1 MFLRF
6 CCVFALAA
14 LAAGTLQAA
23 PAKDNNGKQK
33 DKGKSHRAAGSHAS
47 ATIDVHVVLGEYRR
61 VVSEYVDHQ
70 PGGSLPP
77 GLAKRGGDLPPGLA
91 KQLRKNGTLPPG
103 LQKRVS
109 SYPPDLR
116 KRLPELG
123 DDYEGGFLHGRV
135 VIFNKHTSAILDVFI
150 P

>member
-1 MFLRF
+1 MSLRIA
-6 CCVFALAA
+6 CVVALVS
-14 LAAGTLQAA
+14 LMAGTLHGE
-23 PAKDNNGKQK
+23 PAKDKE
-33 DKGKSHRAAGSHAS
+33 KGKGKAHQPASHSS
-47 ATIDVHVVLGEYRR
+47 TTIDVEVVLGDYRR
-61 VVSEYVDHQ
+61 VVREYVDHQ
-70 PGGSLPP
+70 PKGSLPP

-109 SYPPDLR
+109 SYPPDLVR
-116 KRLPELG
+116 RLPELG

-135 VIFNKHTSAILDVFI
+135 VIFNKYTSAILDVFI

>member
-1 MFLRF
+1 M
-6 CCVFALAA
+6 A
-14 LAAGTLQAA
+14 TLMSGILPSK
-23 PAKDNNGKQK
+23 PANDKNGKG
-33 DKGKSHRAAGSHAS
+33 KGKSQPAADSHLS
-47 ATIDVHVVLGEYRR
+47 ATIDLHVVLGEYRR
-61 VVSEYVDHQ
+61 VVKDYVDHQ
-70 PGGSLPP
+70 PSGSLPP

-103 LQKRVS
+103 LQKRLTR
-109 SYPPDLR
+109 YPADLA

-135 VIFNKHTSAILDVFI
+135 VVFNKHTSAILEVFI